1 VRILP
6 PHKAFNWIHGGSVL
20 VFDVTACSEGS
31 NSPAEAPWRLQEG
44 GLVPYG
50 FATLLSDLPDDAKAM
65 VFETLVDDFFGPS
78 EMPESAI
85 VFDRQQHLQTAREP
99 KAPCPPGQAMAQWIM
114 RNKTQPR
121 QVFLVDGDDYAKK
134 YQRLQD
140 AAARTER
147 LTLFPSEIVDDGL
160 YLGPLETATSSAV
173 LNGLAITHVLSV
185 IDHSVPLPS
194 DARVEHLSLCIE
206 DHPPAADLY
215 PMLKKALPWMLAA
228 FAETPGARVLVHCAQ
243 GRSRSAS
250 VVIAWLMCVKRVL
263 ARDETS
269 GSPALFRDVIG
280 IVKQLRPSVQPNY
293 GFTSALENLFQDEGA
308 LAPLLMGIE
317 AFLKTPGS
325 KRWQL
330 ALG

>member
-1 VRILP
+1 M
-6 PHKAFNWIHGGSVL
+6 
-20 VFDVTACSEGS
+20 
-31 NSPAEAPWRLQEG
+31 
-44 GLVPYG
+44 PYG

-206 DHPPAADLY
+206 DLLTFPKSHKAETKKTLILNQRALNTKLKPQTPNRGKDHPAADLY

-250 VVIAWLMCVKRVL
+250 VVIAWLMCV
-263 ARDETS
+263 T
-269 GSPALFRDVIG
+269 
-280 IVKQLRPSVQPNY
+280 
-293 GFTSALENLFQDEGA
+293 
-308 LAPLLMGIE
+308 
-317 AFLKTPGS
+317 
-325 KRWQL
+325 
-330 ALG
+330 

>member
-1 VRILP
+1 M
-6 PHKAFNWIHGGSVL
+6 
-20 VFDVTACSEGS
+20 
-31 NSPAEAPWRLQEG
+31 
-44 GLVPYG
+44 PYG

-206 DHPPAADLY
+206 DHPAADF
-215 PMLKKALPWMLAA
+215 PEIPQSRNKKNPNPKPKGPKHQTKASNPKSWEGPSPRCRSLPDAQEGSSLDAGG
-228 FAETPGARVLVHCAQ
+228 FCRDPRCQGARALCARSIALGQRRDCLVDVCHLVEQREVLV
-243 GRSRSAS
+243 RIFDAS
-250 VVIAWLMCVKRVL
+250 W
-263 ARDETS
+263 
-269 GSPALFRDVIG
+269 GH
-280 IVKQLRPSVQPNY
+280 
-293 GFTSALENLFQDEGA
+293 ENSYKVPQVNLQFV
-308 LAPLLMGIE
+308 
-317 AFLKTPGS
+317 
-325 KRWQL
+325 
-330 ALG
+330 